1 MSNQSPQPYHHH
13 IQPPSFHG
21 DEIDLKELFM
31 ALWKGKITIVLCTLV
46 FAIGSVIY
54 ALTTQEWWSS
64 KAKIMAPQL
73 HDISEYQEQVR
84 QYQPI
89 FDVYQDDGTLL
100 RSNTLDDLVRPNA
113 LFQQFINAYNSSN
126 NKKVFLDEST
136 EFQAFKKQLEADTET
151 GPDTSTMEVTRKLYS
166 KWFDKIKADTVGK
179 DKTQY
184 VISLQAITKE
194 SSYTLLNEYITLVK
208 SVVYSEVLNNLQA
221 QIDSKQNELTRQK
234 AMLEIQAKARLIVEI
249 ERAHYALDIAKAAE
263 VNKPI
268 QNMGSNELFVIELGS
283 KALEAKIKALESVK
297 NLTVIEPRLQQINA
311 KLELLKNMKIDR
323 NIKFQSFRYLENVE
337 EPLTQDK
344 PKRALIAVLGTLLGG
359 MLGVAIV
366 LVRFA
371 FRKEDEEQ
379 AATP

>member
-13 IQPPSFHG
+13 IQPPSFHD

-31 ALWKGKITIVLCTLV
+31 ALWKGKITIILCTLV
-46 FAIGSVIY
+46 FAIGAVMY
-54 ALTTQEWWSS
+54 ALTAQEWWSS

-89 FDVYQDDGTLL
+89 FNVYQEDGTLL
-100 RSNTLDDLVRPNA
+100 RSGELDDLVNPGA

-126 NKKVFLDEST
+126 NKKAFLDSNA
-136 EFQAFKKQLEADTET
+136 EFQAFKKQLEAET
-151 GPDTSTMEVTRKLYS
+151 KADPDTSTAEATRKLYAE
-166 KWFDKIKADTVGK
+166 WFEKIKADTVGK

-184 VISLQAITKE
+184 AITLQATTKE

-208 SVVYSEVLNNLQA
+208 SVVFTDTLNNLQA
-221 QIDSKQNELTRQK
+221 QIDSKHNELTRQK
-234 AMLEIQAKARLIVEI
+234 AMLETQAKARLLVEI
-249 ERAHYALDIAKAAE
+249 ERARYALDIAKAAE

-297 NLTVIEPRLQQINA
+297 NLVVIEPRLQQVNA
-311 KLELLKNMKIDR
+311 KLDMLQQMSIDKNIQ
-323 NIKFQSFRYLENVE
+323 FQMFRYIENVE
-337 EPLTQDK
+337 EPLTRDK
-344 PKRALIAVLGTLLGG
+344 PKRALIMVLGTLLGG

-371 FRKEDEEQ
+371 FRKEEQ
-379 AATP
+379 DA